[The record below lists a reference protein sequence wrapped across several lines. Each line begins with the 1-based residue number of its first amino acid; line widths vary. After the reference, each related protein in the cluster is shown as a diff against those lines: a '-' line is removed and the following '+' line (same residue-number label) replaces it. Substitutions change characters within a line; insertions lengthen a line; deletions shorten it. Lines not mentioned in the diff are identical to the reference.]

1 MKTKVARIL
10 FGLSIAAL
18 PLVAPPC
25 LNTALADDAQKGPA
39 AASGSAAD
47 EASKHFR
54 SGVTFYKSKD
64 FAAAMVEFKRAYE
77 LVPNYTVLYNVGQ
90 TARELRDYA
99 LALTSYERYLREGD
113 TKIPAARRKEVATS
127 IEELRGKVGK
137 IKVVTNV
144 SGAEITV
151 DDVTVGASP
160 LPESLVVNI
169 GRRKVSATLSG
180 YVPVQR
186 VLEVAGQEETTATL
200 ELTKIEPAKVPTSEP
215 VNPPPPPPVL
225 KTPTV
230 VWVML
235 SATGA
240 LVAFAGVTGGL
251 ALSAHGGLQSE
262 LGRFPGDPAAIKSAQ
277 GKTQTF
283 AITTDV
289 LGGLALASAVT
300 TTVLFLTAPK
310 SPEKPK
316 TTVGISPTGLV
327 VQGTF

>member
-1 MKTKVARIL
+1 M
-10 FGLSIAAL
+10 AL
-18 PLVAPPC
+18 PS
-25 LNTALADDAQKGPA
+25 LNTARADDAAKGPGAASA
-39 AASGSAAD
+39 AASAGSGSAAD

-54 SGVTFYKSKD
+54 SGVAFYKSKD

-77 LVPNYTVLYNVGQ
+77 LAPNYAVLYNLGQ
-90 TARELRDYA
+90 TARELKDNA
-99 LALTSYERYLREGD
+99 LALSSYERYLREGD
-113 TKIPAARRKEVATS
+113 TKIPAARRKEVTTA
-127 IEELRGKVGK
+127 IEELRSKVGK

-144 SGAEITV
+144 SGAEIAV

-160 LPESLVVNI
+160 LPESVVVNI

-186 VLEVAGQEETTATL
+186 VLDVAGQEEATATL
-200 ELTKIEPAKVPTSEP
+200 ELTKIEPTKVQTSEP
-215 VNPPPPPPVL
+215 VSPPPPPPVL

-240 LVAFAGVTGGL
+240 LAVAAGVTGGL
-251 ALSAHGGLQSE
+251 ALSAHNGLQSE
-262 LGRFPGDPAAIKSAQ
+262 LGKFPGDPAAIKSAQ
-277 GKTQTF
+277 GQTSTF

-300 TTVLFLTAPK
+300 TTVLFFAAPRT
-310 SPEKPK
+310 PEKPQ
-316 TTVGISPTGLV
+316 TTVGISPTGIV
-327 VQGTF
+327 VQGAF